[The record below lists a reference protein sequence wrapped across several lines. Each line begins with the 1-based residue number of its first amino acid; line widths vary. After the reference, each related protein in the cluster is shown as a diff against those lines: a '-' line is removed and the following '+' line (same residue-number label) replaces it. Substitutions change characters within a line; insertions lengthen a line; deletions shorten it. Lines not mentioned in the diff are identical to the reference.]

1 MIRNGCIKIVLSL
14 LMTGLREGVQKL
26 IYGGDG
32 GEGGDGGDGGDGGV
46 VGQRLFA
53 FFLKILFR

>member
-1 MIRNGCIKIVLSL
+1 
-14 LMTGLREGVQKL
+14 MTGLREGVQKL